1 MSSSR
6 PLAERP
12 FVDRPPGD
20 LAAARRLAERTAWEL
35 GLPGPSLTNAGMNAI
50 FTCGDVVVRVSHVNG
65 PPNSAYE
72 LADVLTA
79 AGVRVAQP
87 APGRPVVTQSDG
99 ELERTGPLVATVWE
113 FVPTV
118 VAEADWTEVGAMVHL
133 VSKVPLM
140 KVPRHYPLP
149 LCTSYPWW
157 QFDDLLADVAHEI
170 DEPARRGLVAA
181 VGRHRGW
188 VERSGG
194 TEAWVLCHGD
204 VHPYNVI
211 AGPDGPVIIDWDLL
225 CVGPPGW
232 DHGPL
237 RSMVQRWGAPQRWY
251 DEFARGYGADLSAD
265 PVTEALTVLRLVAA
279 TLMRVKA
286 AEGDPAARPEAQS
299 RLRYWRGERGAP
311 TWRRA

>member
-1 MSSSR
+1 MSASR
-6 PLAERP
+6 APAERP

-20 LAAARRLAERTAWEL
+20 LAAARQLAERTAREL
-35 GLPGPSLTNAGMNAI
+35 GLPAPSLTNAGMNAI
-50 FTCGDVVVRVSHVNG
+50 FGCGDVVVRVSHVNG
-65 PPNSAYE
+65 PPSSAYD

-79 AGVRVAQP
+79 AGVRVAHP
-87 APGRPVVTQSDG
+87 AAGRPVVTQPDSAF
-99 ELERTGPLVATVWE
+99 ETTAPLVATVWE

-118 VAEADWTEVGAMVHL
+118 DAEADWAEVGAMVRL

-140 KVPRHYPLP
+140 KVPGDYPLP

-157 QFDDLLADVAHEI
+157 QFDDLLADVADEI

-181 VGRHRGW
+181 VERHRGW
-188 VERSGG
+188 VDTSGG

-211 AGPDGPVIIDWDLL
+211 AGPVGPVIIDWDLL

-232 DHGPL
+232 EHGPL

-251 DEFARGYGADLSAD
+251 DDFARGYGADLSAE
-265 PVTEALTVLRLVAA
+265 PVTESLTVLRLVAA
-279 TLMRVKA
+279 TLMRVQA
-286 AEGDPAARPEAQS
+286 AQGDPAAQPEAQS
-299 RLRYWRGERGAP
+299 RLRYWRGESDAP
-311 TWRRA
+311 TWMRA